1 MLNKIRRKK
10 KKEENID
17 TLSSPKR
24 REFFPIIIGFRI
36 DKENYSK
43 LKIIS
48 SNKLRFENLSH
59 LIRCA
64 LIKFIKEEENANKR
78 TVH

>member
-1 MLNKIRRKK
+1 MLNKMRKK
-10 KKEENID
+10 KKERDID
-17 TLSSPKR
+17 ILNSPRK
-24 REFFPIIIGFRI
+24 EKFLPISIGFRI

-48 SNKLRFENLSH
+48 SNRLRFENLSH

-64 LIKFIKEEENANKR
+64 IIQFIKEEENANKR
-78 TVH
+78 PSC

>member
-1 MLNKIRRKK
+1 MRKK
-10 KKEENID
+10 KKERD
-17 TLSSPKR
+17 TDILYSPRK
-24 REFFPIIIGFRI
+24 EKFLPISIGLRI

-48 SNKLRFENLSH
+48 SDRLRFENLSH

-64 LIKFIKEEENANKR
+64 IIKFIKEEENENKR
-78 TVH
+78 PFC